1 MHLNEQGW
9 IATYQE
15 RQALW
20 IYDSTRH
27 THHAE
32 LTSGKHSD
40 MFFNSRLIIADDGLL
55 AQATSDLLDLF
66 TQQGGD
72 LSNVEGVVGPQ
83 TGAKRMSELM
93 APQIGYGTW
102 HASPAKRG
110 TSEQKE
116 MVFTDQEIVRIQ
128 GKTLVCEDVVTTAG
142 SVELTARAITRA
154 GGEVL
159 PWILCLVNRSGQ
171 SEINGRKIVALITR
185 YANIWDPTTCPACAE
200 GSIVVRQP
208 KDNWPQL
215 NAVKGVV

>member
-1 MHLNEQGW
+1 MIDYLVLNGV
-9 IATYQE
+9 
-15 RQALW
+15 
-20 IYDSTRH
+20 S
-27 THHAE
+27 
-32 LTSGKHSD
+32 
-40 MFFNSRLIIADDGLL
+40 FNVISKPTIKTFYLIPG
-55 AQATSDLLDLF
+55 
-66 TQQGGD
+66 GGD
-72 LSNVEGVVGPQ
+72 ASVAAYDPTTKKWSNVEGVVGPQ

-102 HASPAKRG
+102 HASPAKKG
-110 TSEQKE
+110 TGEQKE
-116 MVFTDQEIVRIQ
+116 MVFTDEEIVRIQ

-171 SEINGRKIVALITR
+171 SDINGRKIVALITR

-215 NAVKGVV
+215 NAVKGAM